1 MMKQFR
7 IAYTFVVIYNYAVQL
22 FSISADAFMRRN
34 IILFVIILSNAF
46 DKAIIIALSKA
57 FDNNLYGSVMLK

>member
-1 MMKQFR
+1 MKQFR